1 MLTGVAYIEV
11 AGIRMAYRRSVPVG
25 VGAVDVPVVL
35 LHALAEDS
43 ATWDAVCSELTGA
56 GRESIAI
63 DLRGHGKSDWPGSY
77 SFELIVNDVIGVL
90 DGLGVQTVDLVGHS
104 LGGHVALYLA
114 GCWRDRV
121 QRLVVE
127 DAPPPPDTVVVDVGA
142 PIRPTEPTS
151 FDWDVICLR
160 QSIRT
165 PDPDWWSRLHQIRCR
180 TLVIGGGSS
189 SHVDQARL
197 RSVADYLAE
206 GRFLTIDVGHSI
218 TGRKPVQFAHLLLHA
233 LGL

>member
-43 ATWDAVCSELTGA
+43 ATWDAVCLELTGA

-90 DGLGVQTVDLVGHS
+90 DGL
-104 LGGHVALYLA
+104 AY
-114 GCWRDRV
+114 
-121 QRLVVE
+121 
-127 DAPPPPDTVVVDVGA
+127 
-142 PIRPTEPTS
+142 
-151 FDWDVICLR
+151 
-160 QSIRT
+160 
-165 PDPDWWSRLHQIRCR
+165 
-180 TLVIGGGSS
+180 
-189 SHVDQARL
+189 
-197 RSVADYLAE
+197 
-206 GRFLTIDVGHSI
+206 
-218 TGRKPVQFAHLLLHA
+218 
-233 LGL
+233 